1 MKSIIIVSERKI
13 NDHVGEYYDE
23 IIEVPHQ
30 PTAKGISVIAKQ
42 VRESIV
48 KLWQEDKENL
58 ERTDEPRIEAYL
70 DAASPFN
77 AMLIDYQIVL
87 AETDEIKL
95 ELPYLDSS
103 ERTTC
108 SDREA
113 NELIE
118 KLERKGEAEDAK
130 V

>member
-23 IIEVPHQ
+23 IIEVAHQ
-30 PTAKGISVIAKQ
+30 PTAKTIETVAKK
-42 VRESIV
+42 VKESII
-48 KLWQEDKENL
+48 KLWDEDQKDL

-77 AMLIDYQIVL
+77 AMLIDYQLVL
-87 AETDEIKL
+87 KEAKGIQL
-95 ELPYLDSS
+95 ELPYLDST
-103 ERTTC
+103 ERKTC

-118 KLERKGEAEDAK
+118 KLESRGE
-130 V
+130 

>member
-13 NDHVGEYYDE
+13 NDHVGEYYDD

-30 PTAKGISVIAKQ
+30 PTAKTIETVAKQ

-48 KLWQEDKENL
+48 KLWKEDQEDL
-58 ERTDEPRIEAYL
+58 ERTEEPRIEAHL

-77 AMLIDYQIVL
+77 AMLIDYQLVL
-87 AETDEIKL
+87 SEAEGIKL
-95 ELPYLDSS
+95 ELPYLDST
-103 ERTTC
+103 ERKTC

-118 KLERKGEAEDAK
+118 KLESRGE
-130 V
+130 